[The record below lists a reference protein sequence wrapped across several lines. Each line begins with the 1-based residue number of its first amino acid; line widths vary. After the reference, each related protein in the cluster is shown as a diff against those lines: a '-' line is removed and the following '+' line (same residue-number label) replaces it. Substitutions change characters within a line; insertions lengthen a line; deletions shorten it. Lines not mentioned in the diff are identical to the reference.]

1 MIYLFSFLLMA
12 LIGVI
17 ALIVNT
23 FLKCRLSEEKIAASV
38 ILASVVLFFSGL
50 AFGFKSISV
59 QLVSSIDFSFSL
71 QLNGFSLPFML
82 IAVVVPAAVLW
93 TAHKEIKQNK
103 TLFYIFYLLAYASLI
118 SVFISYNLILLFIFW
133 EAAVLSLF
141 FIIAFWGDQKT
152 RKGASMK
159 FLVFTQLSSL
169 TLLAVFIL
177 FFSYTG
183 SFNLGVIQQLS
194 ALIPI
199 GIQYVILSLLLVT
212 VLIKMPL
219 FPLHAWLPDAY
230 TSAPTSGTILLS
242 SLLSKMGGFALII
255 FGFEMIPS
263 AMSGAQPFLIAIGL
277 LTVIYISIVATAQR
291 DLKRLFSYS
300 SMIYMALIFIGISSL
315 TTFGVDGAVLL
326 IVSHSFII
334 ALLFILSAELYDRTG
349 TYDMSKMGGLASKMP
364 VLSFFFV
371 FSVLAVMGVPG
382 LSNFVGEL
390 LVFLGAYSVLPISL
404 IGLIGVIIS
413 TNYYL
418 KAIKSTLFGQIRATF
433 SKLGDVSRLDTLQ
446 LLLLSAFVVLVG
458 VLPGLILSLVGA
470 TL

>member
-1 MIYLFSFLLMA
+1 
-12 LIGVI
+12 
-17 ALIVNT
+17 
-23 FLKCRLSEEKIAASV
+23 
-38 ILASVVLFFSGL
+38 
-50 AFGFKSISV
+50 
-59 QLVSSIDFSFSL
+59 
-71 QLNGFSLPFML
+71 
-82 IAVVVPAAVLW
+82 
-93 TAHKEIKQNK
+93 
-103 TLFYIFYLLAYASLI
+103 
-118 SVFISYNLILLFIFW
+118 
-133 EAAVLSLF
+133 
-141 FIIAFWGDQKT
+141 
-152 RKGASMK
+152 MK

-349 TYDMSKMGGLASKMP
+349 TYDMSKMGGLALRMP